1 MALEPILH
9 PDGPDASR
17 SPDTADPFI
26 TPGVSV
32 TPKSRVDAAALLPG
46 VFSEREAAGK
56 RDVDLYVR
64 TYTTLLRSSGAIKL
78 RTLVPAHLSIHSSL
92 HSLAEAQE
100 PDMAAFMYSVQRL
113 PDCIERVTA
122 VVLGQT
128 ARIFAAGGYADVE
141 EQWQA
146 VTSPGRRRKW
156 WFDGNA
162 TLAVFIASVS
172 DLDDFIPTL
181 VAYQIE
187 WNKLHRLLHAS
198 PALLES
204 VRQCAAGTSPQAE
217 ETTAEVCREALMIE
231 PRDWGRLRGAWGI
244 TFWQTLEAVGATEK
258 SMTLQMLGGTH
269 TGYTRVAQRWWRPIR
284 AHFQQRDLLNRPVY
298 FISSNTHS
306 VANVL
311 SGTARRRRDTLIRY
325 VQESQHSEL
334 LPEYEKMM
342 RGEVRASW
350 DNFLYFAARGYFA
363 LYPDDRNRRSHEEEA
378 RGIFSLPS
386 EGALDCGIQIIE
398 VNKLHAADID
408 PRLLVDGVPDV
419 TQSDAVIVNINY
431 PLGMAANHI
440 LTQVALNGAMLRGV
454 YVLGKAATLN
464 GRIGDVM
471 LCSTVYDEH
480 TGNTYWLDNCF
491 RYEHLARYLV
501 YGSALDN
508 QRALTTRG
516 TFLQN
521 QAYLDLY
528 YRGNYTVVEME
539 AGPYLGALYEDVF
552 PMRTPQ
558 NENVNFSQ
566 APIDFGLIHYASDTP
581 YSRAYTLG
589 ARGLSYYGLDS
600 TYASTLAILRRV
612 FEREGISPAS

>member
-1 MALEPILH
+1 MASPPMMP
-9 PDGPDASR
+9 PDAPDASA
-17 SPDTADPFI
+17 SPAAPTAPAPTRVSDTH
-26 TPGVSV
+26 T
-32 TPKSRVDAAALLPG
+32 DATTLSGTFA
-46 VFSEREAAGK
+46 EREVAGK

-64 TYTTLLRSSGAIKL
+64 TYTTLLRSTGAIRL
-78 RTLVPAHLSIHSSL
+78 RTLAPAHLSIHSSL
-92 HSLAEAQE
+92 HSLAEAPE

-113 PDCIERVTA
+113 PDCIERVSA

-128 ARIFAAGGYADVE
+128 ARIFAQAGYVDVE
-141 EQWQA
+141 DRWQP

-156 WFDGNA
+156 WYDDDHI
-162 TLAVFIASVS
+162 LAVFIASVS
-172 DLDDFIPTL
+172 DLDDLIPTL

-187 WNKLHRLLHAS
+187 WNKLHTLLHAS

-204 VRQCAAGTSPQAE
+204 VRRCAAGATAQE
-217 ETTAEVCREALMIE
+217 EEATAEACRSALMIE
-231 PRDWGRLRGAWGI
+231 ARDWGRLRSAWGVA
-244 TFWQTLEAVGATEK
+244 FWQTLLAVGETEK
-258 SMTLQMLGGTH
+258 NMTLQMLGGTH
-269 TGYTRVAQRWWRPIR
+269 TGYSRVTRRWWQPVR
-284 AHFQQRDLLNRPVY
+284 AHLQRHGLTDRPVY
-298 FISSNTHS
+298 FVSSNTHS
-306 VANVL
+306 IINVL
-311 SGTARRRRDTLIRY
+311 SGATRRRRDTLIRY
-325 VQESQHSEL
+325 IQETRHPEL
-334 LPEYEKMM
+334 LPEYDKMM
-342 RGEVRASW
+342 RGAVRASW

-363 LYPDDRNRRSHEEEA
+363 QYPEEREQRGHEEEA
-378 RGIFSLPS
+378 RGITSLPS
-386 EGALDCGIQIIE
+386 EGALDCGIQVIE
-398 VNKLHAADID
+398 IAKLHADDLD
-408 PRLLVDGVPDV
+408 PRLLTDGVPDV
-419 TQSDAVIVNINY
+419 AASDALIVNINY

-440 LTQVALNGAMLRGV
+440 LTQVAVDVAALKGV

-471 LCSTVYDEH
+471 LSSTVYDEH
-480 TGNTYWLDNCF
+480 TGNTYWLNNCF
-491 RYEHLARYLV
+491 RYEHLAPYLV

-552 PMRTPQ
+552 STRTPQ
-558 NENVNFSQ
+558 DENVNFTQ
-566 APIDFGLIHYASDTP
+566 VPVDFGLIHYASDTP

-612 FEREGISPAS
+612 FEREGILPARLTS

>member
-1 MALEPILH
+1 MASDNFTSADVSDAPAT
-9 PDGPDASR
+9 PVVPGPSR
-17 SPDTADPFI
+17 A
-26 TPGVSV
+26 
-32 TPKSRVDAAALLPG
+32 RMDAAALLPG

-128 ARIFAAGGYADVE
+128 ARIFTAGGYHDVE
-141 EQWQA
+141 ERWQA
-146 VTSPGRRRKW
+146 VNSPGRRRKW
-156 WFDGNA
+156 WFDGDT

-204 VRQCAAGTSPQAE
+204 VRLCADGASSQIE
-217 ETTAEVCREALMIE
+217 EETAEVCREALMIE
-231 PRDWGRLRGAWGI
+231 PRDWGRLRSAWG
-244 TFWQTLEAVGATEK
+244 TAFWQTLMAVGAAEK
-258 SMTLQMLGGTH
+258 SITLQMLGGTH
-269 TGYTRVAQRWWRPIR
+269 TGYTRVTQRWWQPIR
-284 AHFQQRDLLNRPVY
+284 AHFQQHDLVNRPVY

-306 VANVL
+306 IVNVL
-311 SGTARRRRDTLIRY
+311 SGAARRRRDTLIRY
-325 VQESQHSEL
+325 VQDSQHSEM
-334 LPEYEKMM
+334 LPEYDKMM

-350 DNFLYFAARGYFA
+350 DNFLYFAARSYFT
-363 LYPDDRNRRSHEEEA
+363 LYPTERDQRSQEEEA
-378 RGIFSLPS
+378 RGIYSLPS

-398 VNKLHAADID
+398 VNKLHPEDID

-419 TQSDAVIVNINY
+419 TQSDAVIININY

-440 LTQVALNGAMLRGV
+440 LTQVALNVATLRGV

-471 LCSTVYDEH
+471 LSSTVYDEH

-491 RYEHLARYLV
+491 RYEHLARYLI

-566 APIDFGLIHYASDTP
+566 APVDFGLIHYASDTP

-600 TYASTLAILRRV
+600 TYASTLAILRRI